1 MKEIQLMVGPTT
13 IPERVLHAMNRQII
27 SHRSPEF
34 CKIQESVSMNLKKL
48 FQTKNDV
55 YTLTCSGTGAMETA
69 IQNCFSPGDKVV
81 GVVTGNFGER
91 ISTIAETFGLNV
103 TRVKFELG
111 ETADVNKIME
121 YVDSDTKGVLVIQ
134 NESSTGVFNDLK
146 VLGDA
151 LKDTNALL
159 VADSVSGMGGIEVKM
174 DEWNVDVLF
183 TSSQKALMTPPG
195 ISFISLSEKAW
206 NAVENSKNPKFY
218 FDLKKAREYSSIN
231 QTPWTC
237 PVLTI
242 YGVEEALNMIFEE
255 GLDNVLNRHKKNA
268 NLVREGVKKLGF
280 SLFAK
285 DENYA
290 SPTLTAVR
298 APGKSKMIVKALA
311 EEGVI
316 IGGGLKPLSE
326 DIFRVGTMGYVSE
339 NDIAAFLYALEKVV
353 RKLNL

>member
-1 MKEIQLMVGPTT
+1 MHKYTQLMVGPTA
-13 IPERVLHAMNRQII
+13 IPDRVLHAMNRQII

-34 CKIQESVSMNLKKL
+34 CKIQENVTKNLKKL
-48 FQTKNDV
+48 FGTKNDV
-55 YTLTCSGTGAMETA
+55 FTLTCSGTGAMETA

-91 ISTIAETFGLNV
+91 ISTVAETFGLNV

-111 ETADVNKIME
+111 ETADVNKVME
-121 YVDSDTKGVLVIQ
+121 YVDADTKGVLVIH

-146 VLGDA
+146 SFGEA
-151 LKDTNALL
+151 LKDTNAIL
-159 VADSVSGMGGIEVKM
+159 VVDSISGMGGVEVKM
-174 DEWNVDVLF
+174 DEWHIDVLF

-195 ISFISLSEKAW
+195 VSFISLSEKAW

-218 FDLKKAREYSSIN
+218 FDLKRAKEYYSIN

-237 PVLTI
+237 PVQTI

-255 GLDNVLNRHKKNA
+255 GLDNVIKRHNKNA
-268 NLVREGVKKLGF
+268 NLVREGVKELGF
-280 SLFAK
+280 SLLVK

-290 SPTLTAVR
+290 SPTLTAVK
-298 APGKSKMIVKALA
+298 APGKSKVIVKALA

-316 IGGGLKPLSE
+316 IGGGLKPLSD

-339 NDIAAFLYALEKVV
+339 NDIAVFLYALKKIVK
-353 RKLNL
+353 KLN